1 MKAELYMSNTTAQT
15 VAAGGTIGLGVIT
28 RRFGNTKCCTPVIN
42 AGNGGVVLNAPGY
55 YRVFVNVT
63 VEPTAE
69 GPVTVALY
77 QDGVAYPAAVA
88 TNTAGVASAATSVCV
103 PADVKVSG
111 CAPST
116 LTVVLLDGAG
126 SVTNVGVGV
135 VKL

>member
-1 MKAELYMSNTTAQT
+1 MTLEQMLAMVGKMFPNANLKSVFQQAQKI
-15 VAAGGTIGLGVIT
+15 VQGTPDTLQGVSS
-28 RRFGNTKCCTPVIN
+28 
-42 AGNGGVVLNAPGY
+42 
-55 YRVFVNVT
+55 
-63 VEPTAE
+63 
-69 GPVTVALY
+69 
-77 QDGVAYPAAVA
+77 VA

-116 LTVVLLDGAG
+116 LTAVLVAGAG